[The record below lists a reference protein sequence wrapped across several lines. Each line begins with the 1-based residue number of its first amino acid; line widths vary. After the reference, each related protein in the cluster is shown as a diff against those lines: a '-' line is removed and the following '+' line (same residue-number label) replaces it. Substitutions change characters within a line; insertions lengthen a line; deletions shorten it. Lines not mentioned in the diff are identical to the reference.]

1 MCHLWRVRGCLEEVR
16 GKRGLLRLLGG
27 GWRLRQE
34 RCGIEIGD
42 GNAVARGSER
52 ECGQLVKP
60 LDSGAGLWI

>member
-1 MCHLWRVRGCLEEVR
+1 MSGG
-16 GKRGLLRLLGG
+16 GKGQARAAKASGS
-27 GWRLRQE
+27 GWRLQQE

-42 GNAVARGSER
+42 GNAVTRGSER